1 MRRNYGKIKSLN
13 LEKKTGS
20 IEKIGNEGEKDF
32 YFVEKELKGVKFE
45 KLKEGQ
51 IVSFEP
57 NISEKGNYANKIYT
71 RIISKIKSLDFEKK
85 RGYIEKGNSNFE
97 KDFYFVEK
105 ELKGIKFEK
114 LKEGQTVLFEPNISE
129 KGSYANKIE
138 VYVSNEKNFVKKLSE
153 EIVDVLN
160 QKVDKID
167 DPAVFEDF
175 CFTVFKLLGIETV
188 YQYPRK
194 NQGGRADGLFKY
206 NSLEV
211 IYDCTLN
218 EDYNGKE
225 HEKKEQITNYTES
238 INRTQTTIGD
248 RTIKINS
255 NNEKQVWIITKG
267 ETKKISQ
274 IENVKVIEVDI
285 RDIISIYGK
294 KISELEYTRLQK
306 DLLDLVKD

>member
-13 LEKKTGS
+13 
-20 IEKIGNEGEKDF
+20 
-32 YFVEKELKGVKFE
+32 
-45 KLKEGQ
+45 
-51 IVSFEP
+51 
-57 NISEKGNYANKIYT
+57 
-71 RIISKIKSLDFEKK
+71 FEKK

-225 HEKKEQITNYTES
+225 HDKKEQITNYTES

-248 RTIKINS
+248 RTIKFNS

>member
-1 MRRNYGKIKSLN
+1 M
-13 LEKKTGS
+13 
-20 IEKIGNEGEKDF
+20 
-32 YFVEKELKGVKFE
+32 
-45 KLKEGQ
+45 
-51 IVSFEP
+51 
-57 NISEKGNYANKIYT
+57 
-71 RIISKIKSLDFEKK
+71 
-85 RGYIEKGNSNFE
+85 
-97 KDFYFVEK
+97 
-105 ELKGIKFEK
+105 
-114 LKEGQTVLFEPNISE
+114 FEPNISE

-225 HEKKEQITNYTES
+225 HDKKEQITNYTES

-248 RTIKINS
+248 RTIKFNS